1 MDIID
6 KLVEVICKRR
16 ILDTVSLIN
25 ITQRG
30 NSINVPR

>member
-6 KLVEVICKRR
+6 KLVEVICKGR
-16 ILDTVSLIN
+16 ILDTVSLIH

-30 NSINVPR
+30 YSINVPR